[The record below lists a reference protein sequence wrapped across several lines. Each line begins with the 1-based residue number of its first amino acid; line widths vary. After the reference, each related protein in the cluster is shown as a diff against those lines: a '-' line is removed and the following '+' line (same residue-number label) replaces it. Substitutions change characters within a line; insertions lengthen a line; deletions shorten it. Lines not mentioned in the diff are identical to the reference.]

1 MTNSAHIRHACA
13 LAAQLPDQP
22 EDIIGVMTQLQRLV
36 DEFILSA
43 KDHPK
48 PSVVALRQAE
58 SR

>member
-1 MTNSAHIRHACA
+1 

-22 EDIIGVMTQLQRLV
+22 EDVIGIMTQLQRLV